1 VRNIGIKGGSAVA
14 NAGAA
19 GRRCAA
25 CGRELPAQK
34 GRGRVRLYCDASCRS
49 KARRT
54 RQAARGNVKINL
66 TRKIREGNLDNVPD
80 AVPANHPLVLTRVIS
95 AARVALDDVPA
106 DAVLAPLEAVA
117 VVRSLARVVE
127 EGMREAVQQARQAGH
142 TWAEIGELLGTTRQA
157 AFQRFGR
164 PLDPRTGAPMADEI
178 LPGAAE
184 RAAVL
189 LADVAEQRWEQA
201 TSGFGQRMA
210 KALDARGLAAA
221 WAQVIGMAGAYQGMG
236 EPIARQAGDYTVVD
250 VPLRFEAAELTGRV
264 SYDHAGQVAG
274 LFFLNQP

>member
-1 VRNIGIKGGSAVA
+1 VA
-14 NAGAA
+14 NTGTA

-25 CGRELPAQK
+25 CGRELPAQQ

-54 RQAARGNVKINL
+54 RRATPGRVKINL
-66 TRKIREGNLDNVPD
+66 TSRIREGNLDNVPD
-80 AVPANHPLVLTRVIS
+80 AVPANHSPALTRVLS

-106 DAVLAPLEAVA
+106 DPAPAPLEAVI
-117 VVRSLARVVE
+117 VIRTLAWVVE
-127 EGMREAVQQARQAGH
+127 DGLRQAVQLARQAGH

-164 PLDPRTGAPMADEI
+164 PLDPRTGVPMAEEI

-184 RAAVL
+184 RAAGL
-189 LADVAEQRWEQA
+189 LADVAEQRWTQV
-201 TSGFGQRMA
+201 TSGFDARMT
-210 KALDARGLAAA
+210 KALDARRLAAA
-221 WAQVIGMAGAYQGMG
+221 WAQVVGIAGEYQGMG
-236 EPIARQAGDYTVVD
+236 EPVARQAGDYTVVN

-264 SYDHAGQVAG
+264 SYDRAAQVAG
-274 LFFLNQP
+274 LYFLNQP

>member
-1 VRNIGIKGGSAVA
+1 MA
-14 NAGAA
+14 NAGTAD
-19 GRRCAA
+19 RHCAV
-25 CGRELPAQK
+25 CGRELPAQQ
-34 GRGRVRLYCDASCRS
+34 GRGRLRLYCDASCRS

-54 RQAARGNVKINL
+54 RQAARDYVKVNL
-66 TRKIREGNLDNVPD
+66 TNGIREGNLDNVPD
-80 AVPANHPLVLTRVIS
+80 GVPADRPLVLTRVLS
-95 AARVALDDVPA
+95 AARVALDGVSA
-106 DAVLAPLEAVA
+106 DSALAPLGAVV

-127 EGMREAVQQARQAGH
+127 DGLREAVQQARQAGH

-189 LADVAEQRWEQA
+189 LADVAEQRWTQA
-201 TSGFGQRMA
+201 TSGFDQRMA
-210 KALDARGLAAA
+210 KALGTRGLAAA
-221 WAQVIGMAGAYQGMG
+221 WAQVVGMAGAYQGMG
-236 EPIARQAGDYTVVD
+236 EPVAHQVGDYTVVD

-274 LFFLNQP
+274 LFFLNPP

>member
-1 VRNIGIKGGSAVA
+1 VA
-14 NAGAA
+14 NVGAA
-19 GRRCAA
+19 GRHCAA
-25 CGRELPAQK
+25 CGRELSAQS
-34 GRGRVRLYCDASCRS
+34 GRGRVRLYCDAACRS

-54 RQAARGNVKINL
+54 RQASLEHVKINL
-66 TRKIREGNLDNVPD
+66 TGQIREGNLDNVPD
-80 AVPANHPLVLTRVIS
+80 AVPPSNPPVLIRVLS

-106 DAVLAPLEAVA
+106 DPALTPLQTVT

-127 EGMREAVQQARQAGH
+127 DGLREAVQQARRAGH

-164 PLDPRTGAPMADEI
+164 PLDPRTGTPMSGTL
-178 LPGAAE
+178 LPAAAE

-189 LADVAEQRWEQA
+189 LADVAEQRWEQV
-201 TSGFGQRMA
+201 TSGFDQRMA

-221 WAQVIGMAGAYQGMG
+221 WAQVVGMAGAYQGMG
-236 EPIARQAGDYTVVD
+236 EPVAHQAGDYTVVD
-250 VPLRFEAAELTGRV
+250 VPLRFEAAEVTGRV